1 MLSVVSARSAEPPP
15 LEPAVEADPEAGDES
30 PLLGTGSVA
39 GCGAGSPDGVG
50 SEAGGS
56 LVGGS
61 DGGGSDGGG
70 SDAGGGSLGIGFD
83 GAESLA
89 DGSEAGWV
97 LDAGVAPPT
106 EVAPPVGVAAP
117 AEVDPTAGS
126 DPLIVADR
134 GASVPEAPPP
144 LSRLGE
150 GVSSASAGRTI
161 DSIWLGPSVPVGLDS
176 HWADGSPALG
186 VKASPDPSPMPRA
199 APARAAL
206 PSPVGAAHVVGS
218 SAVCIA
224 PPIAGTAATVTRS
237 AAAMAR
243 LVGADMGMR
252 ASRGCER
259 VNAASTEDAAGV

>member
-39 GCGAGSPDGVG
+39 GCGAGSPDGVA

-70 SDAGGGSLGIGFD
+70 SDASGGSRGIGFD

-89 DGSEAGWV
+89 DGSDAGWV
-97 LDAGVAPPT
+97 LDADVAPPT

-117 AEVDPTAGS
+117 AEVDPTAGA
-126 DPLIVADR
+126 DPLVVGDR
-134 GASVPEAPPP
+134 GASVPEAPAP

-161 DSIWLGPSVPVGLDS
+161 DSIWLGPSVPVGPDS

-186 VKASPDPSPMPRA
+186 VKASPDPSPMPPA

-224 PPIAGTAATVTRS
+224 PPIAGTAATVTRR

-243 LVGADMGMR
+243 LVGAGMGIR

-259 VNAASTEDAAGV
+259 VNAASTQDAAGV